1 MVSINKLI
9 SEIKA
14 QKPRGVWSQGV
25 KVYALELLAKAKEYY
40 GGAFELNTVNYKKI
54 LLNGASDWKQYSEG
68 GCALIWDGDIAKRL
82 CNKSELV
89 KTRNGERRPNAREE
103 WIDVQSRALYQ
114 AGNLIYEAIRGY

>member
-14 QKPRGVWSQGV
+14 QKPRGAWSQGV
-25 KVYALELLAKAKEYY
+25 KVYALELLADAKDSY

-68 GCALIWDGDIAKRL
+68 G
-82 CNKSELV
+82 
-89 KTRNGERRPNAREE
+89 
-103 WIDVQSRALYQ
+103 
-114 AGNLIYEAIRGY
+114 